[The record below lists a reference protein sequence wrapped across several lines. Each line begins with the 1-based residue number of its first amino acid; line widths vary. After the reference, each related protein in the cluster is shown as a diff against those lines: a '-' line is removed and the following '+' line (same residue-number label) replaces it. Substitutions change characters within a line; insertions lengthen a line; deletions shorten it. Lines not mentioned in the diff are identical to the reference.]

1 MVNQLLETGNEYG
14 QSGHVIYLL
23 LCRLF
28 KGYQDVEE
36 EDYNDDYANDDDGK
50 TVENH
55 FDSIVQVLFSLR
67 NLLVTLARSVFQR
80 DSYLDKSDVKEF
92 GVGHGIFSHTNETVW
107 KVGR

>member
-14 QSGHVIYLL
+14 QSGQVIYWL

-28 KGYQDVEE
+28 KGYKEEVEE
-36 EDYNDDYANDDDGK
+36 EDYDYDHVNDDDNEK

-67 NLLVTLARSVFQR
+67 NL
-80 DSYLDKSDVKEF
+80 
-92 GVGHGIFSHTNETVW
+92 
-107 KVGR
+107 